1 MEISCVR
8 LIRDGNNTRHWF
20 LIAMKLIWTII
31 LTVVSTTT
39 TCSNRWVSLIILLG
53 RFAISPL
60 SQPPARYTI
69 QPRVTKSPFLCNY
82 CQYSFCNYLQ
92 YNLCPSC
99 SYYFWPPPHPGVAW
113 VAILIPCISPISA
126 FNAFVT
132 SWCCLTR
139 RTPRKS
145 GASMNTCNEK
155 CVNDKSLHMICK
167 TPLTKKSP

>member
-69 QPRVTKSPFLCNY
+69 KPRVTKPLSSAIFVNIVFAIIFNIISVHNDHITLDPHHIQGWLGWRFLSHASLRSQLSTLLSPAGAVSQGAPLE
-82 CQYSFCNYLQ
+82 
-92 YNLCPSC
+92 NLGPR
-99 SYYFWPPPHPGVAW
+99 W
-113 VAILIPCISPISA
+113 IPA
-126 FNAFVT
+126 T
-132 SWCCLTR
+132 
-139 RTPRKS
+139 KS
-145 GASMNTCNEK
+145 
-155 CVNDKSLHMICK
+155 V
-167 TPLTKKSP
+167 